1 MGRGFGKDFRRTVA
15 VGRKAEKRKGVEH
28 TADPLFI
35 LVELARIEL
44 AAS

>member
-1 MGRGFGKDFRRTVA
+1 MVKGCFSRERIARGAHKI
-15 VGRKAEKRKGVEH
+15 KGLNRLLN
-28 TADPLFI
+28 PFII